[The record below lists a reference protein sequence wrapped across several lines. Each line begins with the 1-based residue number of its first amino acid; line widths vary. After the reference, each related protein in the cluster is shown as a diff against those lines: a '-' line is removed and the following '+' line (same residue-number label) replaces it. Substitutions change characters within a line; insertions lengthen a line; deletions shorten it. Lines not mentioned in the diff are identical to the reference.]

1 MGSAVGTPV
10 GLALNVSWR
19 TVRSRLNGD
28 SQSNRS
34 CVERTDLAM
43 LLKSKLFTS
52 SREALAPTVD
62 SVQHI
67 AERIPSRAHLT
78 RENRNELRH
87 LMERQLLY
95 WKQGVCLP

>member
-10 GLALNVSWR
+10 GLALNVSGR

-43 LLKSKLFTS
+43 LLKS
-52 SREALAPTVD
+52 
-62 SVQHI
+62 
-67 AERIPSRAHLT
+67 
-78 RENRNELRH
+78 ELSTNSQTART
-87 LMERQLLY
+87 
-95 WKQGVCLP
+95 